1 MRPGETARRGDG
13 TAPHV
18 VFLSGTL
25 HAGSKAD
32 RIAAWCA
39 RRCRGATTTVFTGE
53 DLEFPHYRY
62 GLSGRHPQLTRYLYE
77 LANSDGVVLLS
88 PAYHGTISGLLK
100 NALDYANDLAQ
111 ERRPFLQDRSIGC
124 VALALGDQGAAST
137 LATLRT
143 VAHALRGW
151 PTPLGVT
158 LTAATAALRPDG
170 EPARPETRDR
180 LDLMLGQVMAVAR
193 RNAEARR
200 RFRVRAALG
209 PEPVRADTLLAQHAA
224 GRHHHE

>member
-1 MRPGETARRGDG
+1 MRGRETAMAA
-13 TAPHV
+13 TAPHL

-53 DLEFPHYRY
+53 DLEFPHYRP
-62 GLSGRHPQLTRYLYE
+62 GLSGRHAQLTRYLYE
-77 LANSDGVVLLS
+77 LAWADGIVLIS
-88 PAYHGTISGLLK
+88 PAYHGTVSGLLK
-100 NALDYANDLAQ
+100 NALDYVNDLSQ
-111 ERRPFLQDRSIGC
+111 ERQPFLQDRSVGC

-158 LTAATAALRPDG
+158 LTSATAALRPDG

-180 LDLMLGQVMAVAR
+180 LDLMLGQVLVVAR

-200 RFRVRAALG
+200 RAQARAALG
-209 PEPVRADTLLAQHAA
+209 PESATHRVTPAGTDT
-224 GRHHHE
+224 RESRR